1 MRVRGQTVADD
12 GFDKNV
18 AEKMPKVKRQEEFS
32 PPEVEIQPLK
42 EDPHEI
48 RPDRQEIRPEVRSQ
62 EPEIEKEVTLPPPQS
77 RERDKHLDDSG
88 LIEDLH
94 TQLLTLGKTRRA
106 LEMDL
111 ASDRKTIFQL
121 AQDNKELRSQ
131 LEDLNKEIQKLKEFQ
146 AETLY
151 LREENADALERIRDL
166 QQQSRGL
173 KESLES
179 TTQERDETLGQI
191 HALESQIEE
200 KELLWIKGK
209 LKEREA
215 TYFAEENRELRARLE
230 EMLAQNIDL
239 ERKYE
244 EIKRSFNEIKESLT
258 LLRDSCKTNLYNL
271 SENPA

>member
-1 MRVRGQTVADD
+1 MKGRGQTITDD

-18 AEKMPKVKRQEEFS
+18 AEKMPKVKGQEEFS
-32 PPEVEIQPLK
+32 PPTDIEVQPLK
-42 EDPHEI
+42 EDP
-48 RPDRQEIRPEVRSQ
+48 QEIHSEVRLQ
-62 EPEIEKEVTLPPPQS
+62 EGGVAQDVLFSPSQS
-77 RERDKHLDDSG
+77 REKEKKLDVSR

-94 TQLLTLGKTRRA
+94 TQLLTLGKTRRT

-121 AQDNKELRSQ
+121 AQDNRGLRDQ
-131 LEDLNKEIQKLKEFQ
+131 LEDLNKEIRGLKGAQ
-146 AETLY
+146 TETHY
-151 LREENADALERIRDL
+151 LREENADALERIQDL
-166 QQQSRGL
+166 QQQLRSV
-173 KESLES
+173 KEALEL
-179 TTQERDETLGQI
+179 TTQERDEGLGRI
-191 HALESQIEE
+191 RGLESQFEE

-215 TYFAEENRELRARLE
+215 THFAEENRELRARLE

-244 EIKRSFNEIKESLT
+244 EIKRSFNEVRESLT

-271 SENPA
+271 SELPE

>member
-1 MRVRGQTVADD
+1 MRGRGQTVVDD

-18 AEKMPKVKRQEEFS
+18 AEKMPKVKRPEELS
-32 PPEVEIQPLK
+32 PPEVESQPL
-42 EDPHEI
+42 EE
-48 RPDRQEIRPEVRSQ
+48 DRQEIRPEVRSQ
-62 EPEIEKEVTLPPPQS
+62 GPEGEKEIVLPLPQS
-77 RERDKHLDDSG
+77 KERDKHLDVSG
-88 LIEDLH
+88 LIEDLQ

-106 LEMDL
+106 LEIDL

-131 LEDLNKEIQKLKEFQ
+131 LEDLNKEIQGLSEFQ

-166 QQQSRGL
+166 QQESRGL
-173 KESLES
+173 RESLES
-179 TTQERDETLGQI
+179 TTQEKDEALGRI
-191 HALESQIEE
+191 RALESQIEE

-215 TYFAEENRELRARLE
+215 SYFAEENRELRARLE
-230 EMLAQNIDL
+230 EMVAQNIDL

-244 EIKRSFNEIKESLT
+244 EIKRSFNEIRESLT

-271 SENPA
+271 SENPR

>member
-32 PPEVEIQPLK
+32 PPEVEIQPLT
-42 EDPHEI
+42 E
-48 RPDRQEIRPEVRSQ
+48 DRQEIRPEVRP
-62 EPEIEKEVTLPPPQS
+62 EKGEIEREVILPPPQS
-77 RERDKHLDDSG
+77 REREKHLDVSG

-131 LEDLNKEIQKLKEFQ
+131 LEDLNKEIQGLREFQ

-151 LREENADALERIRDL
+151 LREENADALERIQDL
-166 QQQSRGL
+166 QQESKGL
-173 KESLES
+173 RESLES
-179 TTQERDETLGQI
+179 TTQERGETLGRI
-191 HALESQIEE
+191 RALESQIEE
-200 KELLWIKGK
+200 NELLWIKGK

-215 TYFAEENRELRARLE
+215 SHFAEENRELRARLE
-230 EMLAQNIDL
+230 EMMAQNIDL

-244 EIKRSFNEIKESLT
+244 EIKRSFNEIRESLT

-271 SENPA
+271 SENPE